1 MTPHWEDE
9 EEDGAGTMVRP
20 YTITRGRTAPE
31 RDDFTLITVLTTAH
45 DPRDEHGAAA
55 RPGRLQPEHRM
66 ILERCLRPAAVAEV
80 SADLN
85 LPVSV
90 TKILLA
96 DLVSH
101 GLLLARA
108 PLSVARVAGGADM
121 GVLAAVRDG
130 LRRL

>member
-1 MTPHWEDE
+1 
-9 EEDGAGTMVRP
+9 
-20 YTITRGRTAPE
+20 
-31 RDDFTLITVLTTAH
+31 
-45 DPRDEHGAAA
+45 
-55 RPGRLQPEHRM
+55 M

-108 PLSVARVAGGADM
+108 PLSVARAAYGADM